1 MTARQPFHYTALL
14 VPSLAR
20 RAVPMKNITNTM
32 TFCGLLAFCGSALAE
47 PAPSHLDQVLQRGEL
62 KVCTTGDYKPY
73 TYKAESGEYEGIDID
88 MARSLAASLGVKVQW
103 VQTSWKTLM
112 PDMVAG
118 KCDIGMGGISVTL
131 ERQKKANFSTTLD
144 VDGKIPLV
152 RCEDQAR
159 YQTIEQLNQPSVR
172 LVEPAGGTNEAF
184 VRAFLPKG
192 QLKFHDNVTIFQEL
206 LDKRADVMITDA
218 SEALYQQKLKPGLC
232 AVNPSRYLQ
241 YGEKAYLLPRDDIT
255 WKMYVDQWLH
265 LSKANGSYQKV
276 ISQWLAV
283 PQQQ

>member
-1 MTARQPFHYTALL
+1 
-14 VPSLAR
+14 
-20 RAVPMKNITNTM
+20 MKTITSTM

-47 PAPSHLDQVLQRGEL
+47 PTPSHLDKVLQQGEL
-62 KVCTTGDYKPY
+62 RVCTTGDYKPY
-73 TYKAESGEYEGIDID
+73 TYKAASGEYEGIDID
-88 MARSLAASLGVKVQW
+88 MARSLASSLGVKVQW
-103 VQTSWKTLM
+103 VQTTWKTLM
-112 PDMVAG
+112 PDMLAG

-131 ERQKKANFSTTLD
+131 ERQKKAYFSSTLD

-152 RCEDQAR
+152 RCEDQSR
-159 YQTIEQLNQPSVR
+159 YQTIEQMNQPSVR

-192 QLKFHDNVTIFQEL
+192 QLAFQDNVTIFQEL
-206 LDKRADVMITDA
+206 LEKRADVMITDA

-232 AVNPSRYLQ
+232 AVNPTQYLQ
-241 YGEKAYLLPRDDIT
+241 YGEKAYLLPRDDHT

-276 ISQWLAV
+276 IGQWLAV
-283 PQQQ
+283 PGAQ